1 MGLKYQI
8 EGVFVG
14 DPPQVGKYL
23 AGMRTYPFK
32 FDLALDM
39 DGKMTRQ
46 HGVKTFPS
54 AVVDVDGQ
62 KFIITKASELEAKLR

>member
-23 AGMRTYPFK
+23 AAMRAYPFK
-32 FDLALDM
+32 FDLALDV

-46 HGVKTFPS
+46 HGVKSFPS
-54 AVVDVDGQ
+54 AVVDVDGRE
-62 KFIITKASELEAKLR
+62 IHYYEGIGT

>member
-14 DPPQVGKYL
+14 DPPQVGMYL
-23 AGMRTYPFK
+23 AAMRKYPFK

-46 HGVKTFPS
+46 HGVKSFPS
-54 AVVDVDGQ
+54 AVVDVDGR
-62 KFIITKASELEAKLR
+62 KFIVTKASELEAKLR